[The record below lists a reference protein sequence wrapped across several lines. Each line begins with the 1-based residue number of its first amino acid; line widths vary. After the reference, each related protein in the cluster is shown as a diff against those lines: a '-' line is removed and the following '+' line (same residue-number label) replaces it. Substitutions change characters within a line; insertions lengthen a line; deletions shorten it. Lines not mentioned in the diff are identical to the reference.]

1 MRFVSAICVCCL
13 MAVFGV
19 AYAEAKPIEGF
30 GPKIDNEPVLI
41 NPLQEDSVGVDQDL
55 IEQLR
60 ARIRALDEN
69 IGEKLAAH
77 DGSRPRQYFSDN
89 MPELDDAKAERDLQ
103 WQAFME
109 AASKLNAKQQQVDIL
124 DKPDKPLLGKQEK
137 MLIAVNQ
144 LEAAEC
150 YRELNQHGD
159 VNLEELRRSAII
171 AKEIDIDD
179 LPVNERA
186 RLLYLRC
193 VLSIDRSRWES
204 EDKRA
209 GFLAK
214 ANKEFQLLKTSHPN
228 SLLTTNASHLLLDD
242 QIVRESDQ

>member
-1 MRFVSAICVCCL
+1 MRVVCSVCL
-13 MAVFGV
+13 LVLSCAV
-19 AYAEAKPIEGF
+19 YAEAKPIDGF

-41 NPLQEDSVGVDQDL
+41 NPLQEDAVSVDQDL

-60 ARIRALDEN
+60 ARIRALDEY
-69 IGEKLAAH
+69 IGHKLAAH
-77 DGSRPRQYFSDN
+77 DGTRPRQYFSDE
-89 MPELDDAKAERDLQ
+89 MPELEDAKAERDLQ
-103 WQAFME
+103 WQAFIE
-109 AASKLNAKQQQVDIL
+109 AANKLNAKQQQVDIL
-124 DKPDKPLLGKQEK
+124 DKPDKPLVGKQEK
-137 MLIAVNQ
+137 MLIAVNK

-159 VNLEELRRSAII
+159 VNLEELRRSAAI

-179 LPVNERA
+179 LPVSERA

-204 EDKRA
+204 EEKRA

-228 SLLTTNASHLLLDD
+228 SLLTMNASHLLLDD